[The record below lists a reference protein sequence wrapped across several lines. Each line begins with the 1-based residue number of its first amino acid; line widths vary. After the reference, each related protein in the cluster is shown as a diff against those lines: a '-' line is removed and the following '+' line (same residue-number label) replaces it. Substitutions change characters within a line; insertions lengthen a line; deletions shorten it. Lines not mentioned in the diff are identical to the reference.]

1 MALWILLSFFFFW
14 CWPQWAPPFWFI
26 IRKSAKRT
34 FLQKKIIFIAGHA
47 PFSLPLPPV
56 WFVANRD
63 WPRPPCLTIWF
74 PMNFLLFFNKY
85 FRIFSF
91 FLRIVDSRTRHL
103 PFRSVTFALEI
114 ECNKTKPNE
123 LKKNQQMETAN
134 G

>member
-1 MALWILLSFFFFW
+1 MDSSVVLFFLVL
-14 CWPQWAPPFWFI
+14 A
-26 IRKSAKRT
+26 SMGAT
-34 FLQKKIIFIAGHA
+34 VLVYNQKKRQTDVFAKKKSFSSQA
-47 PFSLPLPPV
+47 TPLFSLPLPPV